1 MLPNARFS
9 SSRGDTFY
17 MFSAM
22 WELVRKLWSTVDT
35 FLPLSVTRG
44 RKFQG
49 VNGIPEGVYQIG
61 PLAVY
66 PVNDHQG
73 KGEPLLRGKA

>member
-1 MLPNARFS
+1 
-9 SSRGDTFY
+9 

-22 WELVRKLWSTVDT
+22 WELVRKLWSIVDT

-44 RKFQG
+44 KKFQG
-49 VNGIPEGVYQIG
+49 VDGIPEGVYQIS

-66 PVNDHQG
+66 LVNDHQG